1 MKHIQSVAKGNWMK
15 ATVLGV
21 ALGLIASSAFA
32 AESIDG
38 GLDEMATQIVQRTA
52 NDGGSNVGISTFTHS
67 DGTCSQ
73 LSNYISE
80 FIVDSLFNAG
90 QGQIDIIERSQLSA
104 IFREMELVYDAT
116 IAPDTA
122 RRLGEIAGVDAL
134 VTGSLIEFG
143 EVVKV
148 QARLISTKDGKLFA
162 TARSDFPMIGT
173 IGQMMEGRSRAACGF
188 TDAKGAPVET
198 ASAPAS
204 ATTAQNAGSSGITPA
219 SDAANIYES
228 DIFVAQISN
237 AIYSAAKGE
246 MTISMRV
253 QNTSDK
259 AIAVSYLNKS
269 MSLSDGAGGEMVLEG
284 YPTGMR
290 TCTNYVQYCTSARP
304 DFASTI
310 PAGKIGQLNFKFTG
324 DGKLTDPVMT
334 MALEMVITPDA
345 GDSETYDVRS
355 INFLDI
361 KPTVK

>member
-1 MKHIQSVAKGNWMK
+1 MKSVI
-15 ATVLGV
+15 LGV
-21 ALGLIASSAFA
+21 AFSTMMGGAFA
-32 AESIDG
+32 AESIDSS
-38 GLDEMATQIVQRTA
+38 LDEMAAQIVQRTA
-52 NDGGSNVGISTFTHS
+52 SDGGSNVGISTFTHS

-90 QGQIDIIERSQLSA
+90 SGQIDIIERSQLSA

-122 RRLGEIAGVDAL
+122 RKLGEIAGVDAL

-162 TARSDFPMIGT
+162 TARSDFPMVGT
-173 IGQMMEGRSRAACGF
+173 VGKMMVERSRAACGF
-188 TDAKGAPVET
+188 TNAKGAPVEAAT
-198 ASAPAS
+198 PA
-204 ATTAQNAGSSGITPA
+204 ATTAQAPSTGGVSLP
-219 SDAANIYES
+219 SDAAHIYES

-237 AIYSAAKGE
+237 AIYSATKGD
-246 MTISMRV
+246 MTVSMRV

-269 MSLSDGAGGEMVLEG
+269 MSLSDGVGGEMAING
-284 YPTGMR
+284 YPSGMR
-290 TCTNYVQYCTSARP
+290 TCTNQPRFCTSARP
-304 DFASTI
+304 DYASVV
-310 PAGKIGQLNFKFTG
+310 PPGKIGQLNFKFTG
-324 DGKLTDPVMT
+324 ADKLSDPIMT
-334 MALEMVITPDA
+334 MAFEMVITPDTDDTA
-345 GDSETYDVRS
+345 VYDVRS

>member
-1 MKHIQSVAKGNWMK
+1 MRSLVSG
-15 ATVLGV
+15 
-21 ALGLIASSAFA
+21 ALVCASMSGAFA

-38 GLDEMATQIVQRTA
+38 SLDEMAAQIVQRTA
-52 NDGGSNVGISTFTHS
+52 SDGGSNVGISTFTHS

-173 IGQMMEGRSRAACGF
+173 IGQMMLDRSRASCGF
-188 TDAKGAPVET
+188 TDAKGAPVE
-198 ASAPAS
+198 AAPAPSNTTQS
-204 ATTAQNAGSSGITPA
+204 AATAGVKLAT
-219 SDAANIYES
+219 DAARVYES
-228 DIFVAQISN
+228 DIFVAELSN
-237 AIYSAAKGE
+237 AIYATSKGE
-246 MTISMRV
+246 MSVALRF
-253 QNTSDK
+253 QNTSDQPIGL
-259 AIAVSYLNKS
+259 AYLTNS
-269 MSLSDGAGGEMVLEG
+269 MSVTDGVGGQLALEG
-284 YPTGMR
+284 AVTGMR
-290 TCTNYVQYCTSARP
+290 ECNTQLQYCNTSYPQYA
-304 DFASTI
+304 TVL
-310 PAGKIGQLNFKFTG
+310 PAGKVAQINFQLTG
-324 DGKLTDPVMT
+324 DTKLEDPRIT
-334 MALEMVITPDA
+334 MALEMVVTPNVEDKVF
-345 GDSETYDVRS
+345 DVRS
-355 INFLDI
+355 VNFLDI
-361 KPTVK
+361 SPTVR